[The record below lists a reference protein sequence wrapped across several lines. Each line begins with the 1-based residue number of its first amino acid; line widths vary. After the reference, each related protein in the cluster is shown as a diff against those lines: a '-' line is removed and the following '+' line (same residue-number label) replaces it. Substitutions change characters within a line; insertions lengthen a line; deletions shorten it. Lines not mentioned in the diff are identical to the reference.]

1 MKKKVIKKLTLLRD
15 MIQNHYREFEVVE
28 GISMYKSDILDNMIE
43 KEKAE
48 VVEIDKLIEWMKKD
62 CPSWFDNLRRDH

>member
-1 MKKKVIKKLTLLRD
+1 MKKEVIKKLKLLRD

-43 KEKAE
+43 KEKCE
-48 VVEIDKLIEWMKKD
+48 VVEIDKLIEWMKND
-62 CPSWFDNLRRDH
+62 CPSWFDKLRSKQ